1 MVTRRRVWSGL
12 VAAWGGASCGL
23 WTSITGAAPL
33 AEDEGR
39 ILVGD
44 LEHVD
49 FRHFSCLPCT
59 RRHGAVRGGRRGG
72 WAAPWPRTCGADE
85 ALGRGA
91 KKWATLTLACSKVS
105 TGFKGM

>member
-1 MVTRRRVWSGL
+1 MVTSAKGCGL
-12 VAAWGGASCGL
+12 ASCGL
-23 WTSITGAAPL
+23 GRSITGAAAL

-59 RRHGAVRGGRRGG
+59 RRHGAVRGGSTRGEATGEGRAATRTMRREQNRGCCSIVRG
-72 WAAPWPRTCGADE
+72 CCVRESCVAD
-85 ALGRGA
+85 AR
-91 KKWATLTLACSKVS
+91 WR
-105 TGFKGM
+105 

>member
-1 MVTRRRVWSGL
+1 MVTSAKGCGL
-12 VAAWGGASCGL
+12 ASCGL
-23 WTSITGAAPL
+23 GRSITGAAAL

-59 RRHGAVRGGRRGG
+59 RRHGAVRAGSTRGEATGEGRAATRTESRRPDNKIRG
-72 WAAPWPRTCGADE
+72 
-85 ALGRGA
+85 
-91 KKWATLTLACSKVS
+91 
-105 TGFKGM
+105 